1 MLSKSVLPES
11 ECCVIRCMPH
21 KRSSR
26 LPLASVKLLRGVALP
41 NAASVVAALK
51 TGQRLHEFLANHGAV
66 SLNTVSS
73 DWKLM
78 LAMGGAAVAAVA
90 MIAYAF
96 FRPAEDP
103 EAIER
108 KRRLHLNQIGR
119 IAEGQVV
126 ELVAHPP
133 EPRATKGL
141 FGSRTRPL
149 ANLSSRQLVSYS
161 YAISGVTYQ
170 TAQDITGLE
179 SQVRF
184 DRLVAGQPASVKY
197 DPSNPTD
204 SILVA
209 DDWSGLR

>member
-1 MLSKSVLPES
+1 MN
-11 ECCVIRCMPH
+11 I
-21 KRSSR
+21 
-26 LPLASVKLLRGVALP
+26 A
-41 NAASVVAALK
+41 
-51 TGQRLHEFLANHGAV
+51 
-66 SLNTVSS
+66 SS
-73 DWKLM
+73 DWKLL
-78 LAMGGAAVAAVA
+78 LAMGGAALAAIA
-90 MIAYAF
+90 MIGYAF
-96 FRPAEDP
+96 FRPAEEP
-103 EAIER
+103 EEIER

-133 EPRATKGL
+133 EPREKR
-141 FGSRTRPL
+141 FGSRAKPL
-149 ANLSSRQLVSYS
+149 AHLSPRQLVSYS
-161 YAISGVTYQ
+161 YAISGVTYH

-184 DRLVAGQPASVKY
+184 DKLVAGQPASIKY

>member
-1 MLSKSVLPES
+1 M
-11 ECCVIRCMPH
+11 
-21 KRSSR
+21 
-26 LPLASVKLLRGVALP
+26 
-41 NAASVVAALK
+41 
-51 TGQRLHEFLANHGAV
+51 
-66 SLNTVSS
+66 SS
-73 DWKLM
+73 DWKLL
-78 LAMGGAAVAAVA
+78 LAMGGAAVAGIA

-126 ELVAHPP
+126 ELVAHPA
-133 EPRATKGL
+133 ESRATKGL
-141 FGSRTRPL
+141 FGSRARPP
-149 ANLSSRQLVSYS
+149 ANLSPRQLVSYS
-161 YAISGVTYQ
+161 YAISGVTYH

-184 DRLVAGQPASVKY
+184 DKLVAGQPASIKY